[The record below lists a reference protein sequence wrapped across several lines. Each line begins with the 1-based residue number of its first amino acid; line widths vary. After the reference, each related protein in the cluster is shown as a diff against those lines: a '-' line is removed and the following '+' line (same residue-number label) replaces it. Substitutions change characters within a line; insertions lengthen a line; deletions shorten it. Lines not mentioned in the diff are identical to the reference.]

1 MFFFIDIPDATKNPC
16 TPSPCGPNSLCK
28 MSNNQAVCTCQPEY
42 IGTPPNC
49 RPECLVSSDCAQQQ
63 ACINKK
69 CQNPCEDV
77 CGINTECKVINH
89 SPICTC
95 KFQYTG
101 DPLSQC
107 FRGKQYKIIII

>member
-1 MFFFIDIPDATKNPC
+1 
-16 TPSPCGPNSLCK
+16 